1 MAGIISRAVSQLKD
15 DVQRFLSLAFV
26 AQVAGELGL
35 CWRETMLALPNLV
48 AWFARQILSGNL
60 SMPELSRLA
69 GSTFTPE
76 AYCTARG
83 RLPLELLR
91 VLLKR
96 VCTLGEVPA
105 RQEPSMLWKGH
116 RLWHMDGSTFS
127 MPDTPDLQEA
137 FGQPGAQRHAC
148 GFPVAH
154 ILCLFDAATG
164 LIQDCILSPL
174 RTHDMAKA
182 SGLHPHLRLGDIL
195 IADRAFESFVHAVL
209 LLARGLHM
217 ILPIHQKRK
226 VDFRRAQRRGGKRG
240 CRLERRRIRK
250 CGRCDQIVRWLKPQQ
265 KPRWMTN
272 EQYQALPQTI
282 DVREIKRMVRLPTG
296 LLQTI
301 VLVTTLLDENRYS
314 AEELLGVLKDRWAVE
329 VNLRHLKTTMKMDVL
344 RSKTAVGV
352 ERELWMFLI
361 VYDLVRLIMLE
372 ASARQNVPVRRI
384 SFADALYWLRH
395 GDLSRPMPELLVVPH
410 RPGRVEPRAVKR
422 RPKPYDWLSRSRE
435 VFRKSLLRKKK

>member
-1 MAGIISRAVSQLKD
+1 MAGIMSRAVAQLKD
-15 DVQRFLSLAFV
+15 EVQRFLSVGFIARLAC
-26 AQVAGELGL
+26 ELGL
-35 CWRETMLALPNLV
+35 CWRQTTLALPNLV
-48 AWFARQILSGNL
+48 AWFARQILGGNL

-91 VLLKR
+91 ELLKR
-96 VCTLGEVPA
+96 VCTLGEGPA

-127 MPDTPDLQEA
+127 MPDTPGLQQA

-154 ILCLFDAATG
+154 ILCLFDAASG

-182 SGLHPHLRLGDIL
+182 SGLHPQMRRGDIL
-195 IADRAFESFVHAVL
+195 IADRAFESFVHAAL
-209 LLARGLHM
+209 LLERGLHM
-217 ILPIHQKRK
+217 IFPIHQKRK
-226 VDFRRAQRRGGKRG
+226 VDFRLAQRRRGKRG
-240 CRLERRRIRK
+240 RRLERRRIRK
-250 CGRCDQIVRWLKPQQ
+250 CGRCDQIVRWLKPEQ
-265 KPRWMTN
+265 KPRWMTRQ
-272 EQYQALPQTI
+272 QYQALPQTI
-282 DVREIKRMVRLPTG
+282 DVREIKRVVRLPTG

-301 VLVTTLLDENRYS
+301 VLVTTLLDENRYP

-329 VNLRHLKTTMKMDVL
+329 VNLRHLKTTMGMEVL
-344 RSKTAVGV
+344 RCQTPEGIA
-352 ERELWMFLI
+352 RELWMFLI
-361 VYDLVRLIMLE
+361 IYNLVRLIMLE
-372 ASARQNVPVRRI
+372 ASARQGVPVSRI

-395 GDLSRPMPELLVVPH
+395 GDLLRPMPKLLVIPH
-410 RPGRVEPRAVKR
+410 RPGRIEPRAVKR

-435 VFRKSLLRKKK
+435 VFRKSLRRKKK